1 MSRIHSIHA
10 IEILDS
16 RGNPTLEVVVR
27 TDNGFEG
34 KAAVPSGASTGEHE
48 AVELRDQDPKRY
60 QGKGVQKAISHVNGP
75 LSKLLIGKPVGQ
87 QQEIDALLIA
97 TDGTSNKSKY
107 GANALLGISL
117 AVAKAAANM
126 RKIPL
131 YQSIGSL
138 NSVLLPLPMMNIIN
152 GGAHADNLLDFQE
165 FMIRPIGAPSFREA
179 VRWGAE
185 VFHTLKTLLK
195 KEGHVTSV
203 GDEGGFAPRLQSNEE
218 ALDFIIRAI
227 EKAGYRPKTDLTI
240 AIDCAA
246 SEFYDP
252 HTQTYLEK
260 KKKEIGKPFT
270 SRDASEII
278 DYLEKLASKYPVDSL
293 EDALDQND
301 WKGWKELTA
310 RLGSKLQ
317 LVGDDLFVTNPLFL
331 QKGIDQKIA
340 NAILIKVNQIGTL
353 SETLETIALA
363 HANGYKTVISHRS
376 GETEDTTIADIAV
389 ATRSGQIKTG
399 SLSRSDRVAKYNR
412 LLEIEDELGSSKD
425 PISLWDL
432 PLKPSIRDIPSAPY
446 I

>member
-1 MSRIHSIHA
+1 MSHIHSIHA
-10 IEILDS
+10 LEILDS
-16 RGNPTLEVVVR
+16 RGNPTLEVFVK
-27 TDNGFEG
+27 TNDGFEG

-75 LSKLLIGKPVGQ
+75 LSKLLIGKPVDAQ
-87 QQEIDALLIA
+87 KEIDALLIEA
-97 TDGTSNKSKY
+97 DGTPNKSKY

-117 AVAKAAANM
+117 AVAKAAANSK
-126 RKIPL
+126 KIPL
-131 YQSIGSL
+131 YQSIGSP
-138 NSVLLPLPMMNIIN
+138 NSTLLPVPMMNIIN
-152 GGAHADNLLDFQE
+152 GGAHADNFLDFQE

-179 VRWGAE
+179 IRWGAE
-185 VFHTLKTLLK
+185 VFHCLKALLK

-240 AIDCAA
+240 ALDCAA

-252 HTQTYLEK
+252 QTQAYFEK
-260 KKKEIGKPFT
+260 KKKEIGKPFA
-270 SRDASEII
+270 SRSASELI
-278 DYLEKLASKYPVDSL
+278 DYLEKLSSEYPIDSI

-301 WKGWKELTA
+301 WKGWKELTS

-331 QKGIDQKIA
+331 QKGIDQKVA

-353 SETLETIALA
+353 SETLQTIALA
-363 HANGYKTVISHRS
+363 HANGYKNVISHRS

-412 LLEIEDELGSSKD
+412 LLEIEDELGQKAAFARS
-425 PISLWDL
+425 
-432 PLKPSIRDIPSAPY
+432 
-446 I
+446 